1 MCSPSRSSNF
11 RALASSLRRS
21 LSNTFPASLSNST
34 SQVSGFGC
42 GLKPLL
48 LERNVFPQTTCLD
61 LSLSWCSCWK
71 RNVFPQR
78 TCPDLGLSW
87 SSSWTWKVFPQR
99 ICPGLG
105 LRWYRCNRQYVQG
118 SGTLVLKLPGI
129 RVTAPPHLHPF
140 HGHGAFSSRGRCL
153 ATSATKTHTEEEKG
167 HGRRGWV
174 FLGSRGALDP
184 PCWTPAPPA
193 SPPSRWACSFHL
205 LGACQ

>member
-1 MCSPSRSSNF
+1 M
-11 RALASSLRRS
+11 
-21 LSNTFPASLSNST
+21 
-34 SQVSGFGC
+34 
-42 GLKPLL
+42 
-48 LERNVFPQTTCLD
+48 FPQRICLD

-118 SGTLVLKLPGI
+118 SGKLVLKLPGI

-205 LGACQ
+205 LGACQRGAPKTPSWGWQWVSWMPGTRDPAAGRCTVDKDRPH

>member
-1 MCSPSRSSNF
+1 M
-11 RALASSLRRS
+11 
-21 LSNTFPASLSNST
+21 
-34 SQVSGFGC
+34 
-42 GLKPLL
+42 
-48 LERNVFPQTTCLD
+48 FPQRICLD

-118 SGTLVLKLPGI
+118 SGKLVLKLPGI

-153 ATSATKTHTEEEKG
+153 ATSATKTHTGEEKG
-167 HGRRGWV
+167 HGRRGCV
-174 FLGSRGALDP
+174 FLGEQRGFGHSTLDP
-184 PCWTPAPPA
+184 CPTGFSSLSLGMQL
-193 SPPSRWACSFHL
+193 SPPGCLPARGSQDTKLGLAMGELDARDPRPCSRSVHCGQGPAAL
-205 LGACQ
+205 NG